1 MSSSPTKENLVPSFA
16 YLWQRFTVVP
26 GQKKLLEL
34 LQELNVFGYAHKLIV
49 VKLKFRKILKET
61 KFSRNAG

>member
-1 MSSSPTKENLVPSFA
+1 MSSLPTKENLVPSFA
-16 YLWQRFTVVP
+16 YLWQRFNVVP

-34 LQELNVFGYAHKLIV
+34 LQELNFFGYAYKLIV

>member
-1 MSSSPTKENLVPSFA
+1 MRSSPTKENLGPSFA
-16 YLWQRFTVVP
+16 YLGPRFNVGP
-26 GQKKLLEL
+26 GQKKLPEL
-34 LQELNVFGYAHKLIV
+34 LQELNFFGYAYKLIV